1 MKILAQAG
9 RNKHRQSL
17 VRAECP
23 CGNEFVAIHN
33 NIKTGR
39 TKTCGHCGKPGKAP
53 TPQPAPKVSTARS
66 SAPALTPVEHERGTP
81 AWFKA
86 EIARKTEA
94 ALAAEADA
102 QRFELLVKENGIQSS
117 EFGTEP
123 PDRLWARATTMA
135 KKLWEQITRLN
146 NELQKAETLTVK
158 DVRSQI
164 EITREKIKALRGSK

>member
-9 RNKHRQSL
+9 RNKHRQRL
-17 VRAECP
+17 VRAQCP
-23 CGNEFVAIHN
+23 CGNEGVFLLN
-33 NIKTGR
+33 NIRSGR
-39 TKTCGHCGKPGKAP
+39 TKTCGHCGKPGNAP
-53 TPQPAPKVSTARS
+53 TPQLAPKVS
-66 SAPALTPVEHERGTP
+66 SAPVCVPTLTPVEYERGTP

-102 QRFELLVKENGIQSS
+102 QRFELLVKENGIQSA
-117 EFGTEP
+117 ELGTEP

-146 NELQKAETLTVK
+146 NELQKAETGVAK
-158 DVRSQI
+158 DSRSQV